1 MRWYSEFVR
10 RLFCALVLFAAA
22 CAPRERE
29 PLARADEA
37 IARVKPRLV
46 ARLQAK
52 GLTWGAPI
60 FIRIFKEEDQLEIWM
75 ERDGRYEYFQTYPIC
90 TYSGD
95 LGPKLRE
102 GDRQSPEGFY
112 SVGRSQMNPASR
124 FHLSFNLGFPNA
136 FDRANGRTGSALM
149 VHGSCASIGCYA
161 MTDRGI
167 EEIYALADAALRGG
181 QQAFAVHIFPF
192 RMTAE
197 NLRKHGKSP
206 WTSFWNDLKT
216 GYDSFE
222 KHRRPPRITVANRR
236 YAVTS

>member
-1 MRWYSEFVR
+1 MRVSRVVSSAL
-10 RLFCALVLFAAA
+10 LFFMTA
-22 CAPRERE
+22 CAQPDRGHA
-29 PLARADEA
+29 LARADEA

-46 ARLQAK
+46 ARLRAK
-52 GLTWGAPI
+52 GLTYGAPI

-75 ERDGRYEYFQTYPIC
+75 ERNGRYEYFQTYRIC

-112 SVGRSQMNPASR
+112 SVGRGQMNPASR

-149 VHGSCASIGCYA
+149 VHGSCVSIGCYA

-181 QQAFAVHIFPF
+181 QGAFAVHIFPF

-197 NLRKHGKSP
+197 NLRRHRNSP
-206 WTSFWNDLKT
+206 WMSFWTDLKP
-216 GYDSFE
+216 GYDLFQR
-222 KHRRPPRITVANRR
+222 HRRPPRITVSNRR
-236 YAVTS
+236 YAVRS